1 MADVSKLRRKSTLG
15 APPPL
20 EEASQ
25 NLDAPEIAPA
35 ATPEV
40 VRLPIPVNA
49 QSPKAQASS
58 AVTRPPRIDGRSLR
72 KTDRTVPF
80 ASRVTPEFDAQ
91 LRQIAAR
98 DGLKLVE
105 VLEKALALY
114 EAKRKN

>member
-1 MADVSKLRRKSTLG
+1 MADVSKLRRRSTLG
-15 APPPL
+15 SPPSL

-25 NLDAPEIAPA
+25 NLNAPEIAPA
-35 ATPEV
+35 AKPEV
-40 VRLPIPVNA
+40 VTRLHR
-49 QSPKAQASS
+49 
-58 AVTRPPRIDGRSLR
+58 AVEAKPTEEATAVDRPPRIDGRSLR
-72 KTDRTVPF
+72 KTDRTIPF

>member
-1 MADVSKLRRKSTLG
+1 MADVSKLRRRSTLG
-15 APPPL
+15 SPPSL

-25 NLDAPEIAPA
+25 NLNAPEIAPA
-35 ATPEV
+35 AKPEV
-40 VRLPIPVNA
+40 VTRLHR
-49 QSPKAQASS
+49 
-58 AVTRPPRIDGRSLR
+58 AVEAKPTEEVTAERPPRIDGRSLR
-72 KTDRTVPF
+72 KTDRTIPF

-91 LRQIAAR
+91 LRHIAAR